1 MIAET
6 VVKELAMEA
15 LRAPSFPSFHLS
27 VLPTRFHT
35 RSYDKPLLHLPFN
48 PLLNSSFSSICG
60 NFSKSKPCTARSSAS
75 SSEAMDL
82 PRPSHHGEEKFDWF
96 SQWYPVA
103 PVCDL
108 DKRKP
113 HSKRVI
119 GLDVVVWWD
128 RNESEW
134 KVFDDA
140 CAHRLAP
147 LSEGRIDQWG
157 RLQCVYHGWCFNG
170 SGDCKFIPQA
180 PPDGPPVHTFKKAR
194 ATVYPSAVQHGIV
207 WFWPNTDPQ
216 FKDIFTKKRP
226 PYIPELDDL
235 SYTKSM
241 GARDFPFGYE
251 ILMENVMDP
260 AHVAYAHYG
269 IMQIPQAKD
278 RPKADRE
285 GGTPIEISVKR
296 SALDGFDAERELARS
311 KFIPPCLY
319 YTCLDFPAYQS
330 NESVSS
336 GLTKEE
342 PSSHMSPK
350 RALLILICV
359 PVSPGNSRLIWTFP
373 RNFGLWTDHII
384 PRWMLHMS
392 QNLILDSD
400 LYLLHLEER
409 KIMKAGPSNWHKA
422 CFVPTKS
429 DAHIVAFR
437 AWLRK
442 YSGGQLDW
450 GTNFSSALPPTPP
463 KEQLMDRYWSH
474 VVNCSSCSVAYKGL
488 QVLEV
493 VLQIF
498 SIALIG
504 IPVIN
509 HGVMSVAARI
519 TAVSM
524 AILCFAASR
533 WLSYFIYKTFHF
545 HDYTHAFC

>member
-1 MIAET
+1 
-6 VVKELAMEA
+6 MEA

-27 VLPTRFHT
+27 VLPTRFHI

-48 PLLNSSFSSICG
+48 PLPNSSVSSIYG

-103 PVCDL
+103 LVCDL

-180 PPDGPPVHTFKKAR
+180 PPDGPPVHTLKKAR
-194 ATVYPSAVQHGIV
+194 AAVYPSAVQNGIV

-216 FKDIFTKKRP
+216 FKDILMKKRP

-269 IMQIPQAKD
+269 IIQIPQAKD

-296 SALDGFDAERELARS
+296 SAIDGFDAERELARS

-336 GLTKEE
+336 DLTKEE

-359 PVSPGNSRLIWTFP
+359 PVSPGKSRLIWTFL

-400 LYLLHLEER
+400 LYLLHLEVT
-409 KIMKAGPSNWHKA
+409 PV
-422 CFVPTKS
+422 CLYCYF
-429 DAHIVAFR
+429 
-437 AWLRK
+437 
-442 YSGGQLDW
+442 
-450 GTNFSSALPPTPP
+450 LP
-463 KEQLMDRYWSH
+463 
-474 VVNCSSCSVAYKGL
+474 
-488 QVLEV
+488 
-493 VLQIF
+493 I
-498 SIALIG
+498 
-504 IPVIN
+504 
-509 HGVMSVAARI
+509 
-519 TAVSM
+519 
-524 AILCFAASR
+524 
-533 WLSYFIYKTFHF
+533 
-545 HDYTHAFC
+545 

>member
-1 MIAET
+1 
-6 VVKELAMEA
+6 MEV

-27 VLPTRFHT
+27 VLPTRFHI
-35 RSYDKPLLHLPFN
+35 RSYDKPLLHVPFN
-48 PLLNSSFSSICG
+48 PLPNSSVSSIYG

-170 SGDCKFIPQA
+170 
-180 PPDGPPVHTFKKAR
+180 R
-194 ATVYPSAVQHGIV
+194 
-207 WFWPNTDPQ
+207 
-216 FKDIFTKKRP
+216 
-226 PYIPELDDL
+226 
-235 SYTKSM
+235 
-241 GARDFPFGYE
+241 YE

-260 AHVAYAHYG
+260 AHVANAHYG

-278 RPKADRE
+278 INRE

-296 SALDGFDAERELARS
+296 SAIDGFDAERELARS

-319 YTCLDFPAYQS
+319 YTCLDFPSYQS

-384 PRWMLHMS
+384 PRWMLHIGG
-392 QNLILDSD
+392 LISG
-400 LYLLHLEER
+400 
-409 KIMKAGPSNWHKA
+409 AGCSVYHGR
-422 CFVPTKS
+422 CFNGSGDCKFIPQAPPESSGNAFDKVCRFT
-429 DAHIVAFR
+429 HIQE
-437 AWLRK
+437 
-442 YSGGQLDW
+442 S
-450 GTNFSSALPPTPP
+450 T
-463 KEQLMDRYWSH
+463 
-474 VVNCSSCSVAYKGL
+474 CSSGSVAYIGL
-488 QVLEV
+488 PVPEV
-493 VLQIF
+493 VLQIV

-504 IPVIN
+504 IPAIN
-509 HGVMSVAARI
+509 HGAMSVAAR
-519 TAVSM
+519 TTLVFMAV
-524 AILCFAASR
+524 ICFVDSR
-533 WLSYFIYKTFHF
+533 
-545 HDYTHAFC
+545 

>member
-1 MIAET
+1 
-6 VVKELAMEA
+6 
-15 LRAPSFPSFHLS
+15 
-27 VLPTRFHT
+27 
-35 RSYDKPLLHLPFN
+35 
-48 PLLNSSFSSICG
+48 
-60 NFSKSKPCTARSSAS
+60 
-75 SSEAMDL
+75 MDL
-82 PRPSHHGEEKFDWF
+82 PRPSHHGEEKFDWL

-194 ATVYPSAVQHGIV
+194 AAVYPSAVQHGIV

-269 IMQIPQAKD
+269 I
-278 RPKADRE
+278 ADRE

-296 SALDGFDAERELARS
+296 SAIDGFDAERELARS